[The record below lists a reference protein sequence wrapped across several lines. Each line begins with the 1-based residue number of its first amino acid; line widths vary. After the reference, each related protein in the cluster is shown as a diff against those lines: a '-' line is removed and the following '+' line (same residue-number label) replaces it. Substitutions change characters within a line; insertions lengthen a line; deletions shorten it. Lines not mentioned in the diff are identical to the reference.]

1 MTHNVSNL
9 LPSVPRRLA
18 SWLFALSAG
27 QRLLLV
33 SPLIALIW
41 ALVAW
46 SLQ

>member
-1 MTHNVSNL
+1 MTHNVSNT

-18 SWLFALSAG
+18 SWLFALGAG

-33 SPLIALIW
+33 SPLIVLVW
-41 ALVAW
+41 ALVDW

>member
-1 MTHNVSNL
+1 MS
-9 LPSVPRRLA
+9 SAPRRLA
-18 SWLFALSAG
+18 SWLFALGAG

-33 SPLIALIW
+33 SPLIALVW